1 MVKLRI
7 CNRTCHIIEKNI
19 FSRPIKVLGHSHN
32 LATLVKFSH
41 FYEYIS
47 YIKNIYTYKLAC
59 KNLKN
64 VMFYRVKALVPKILC
79 SIGLKILAY

>member
-7 CNRTCHIIEKNI
+7 CNRTCHIIEKKN
-19 FSRPIKVLGHSHN
+19 SRQIEVLGHSHN

-64 VMFYRVKALVPKILC
+64 VMFYRVKALAPKIL
-79 SIGLKILAY
+79 SSNGLKIVAY